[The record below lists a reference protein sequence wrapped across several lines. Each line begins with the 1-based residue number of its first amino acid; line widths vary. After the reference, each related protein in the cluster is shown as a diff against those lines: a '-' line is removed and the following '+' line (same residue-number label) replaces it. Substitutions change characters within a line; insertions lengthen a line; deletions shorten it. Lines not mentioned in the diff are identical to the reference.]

1 MKRDSGGL
9 DRVII
14 MDGLGI
20 CFGDSLESLANGLEC
35 EGRKKGYICCYCFGI

>member
-9 DRVII
+9 DRMI

-20 CFGDSLESLANGLEC
+20 CFGDSPERSCQWIGM
-35 EGRKKGYICCYCFGI
+35 